1 MEIGD
6 NVESDPHPLII
17 SMKQEMVEGI
27 KRKGRGGKKTSR
39 EV

>member
-27 KRKGRGGKKTSR
+27 KGRGEEGR
-39 EV
+39 E